1 MNKNRSLFQQLFYLA
16 INNLLCLLCLS
27 VVADQHPADQSVE
40 TTMWGFSPDR
50 NLVSAEINLPCWH

>member
-27 VVADQHPADQSVE
+27 VVADQHPADQSV
-40 TTMWGFSPDR
+40 DR
-50 NLVSAEINLPCWH
+50 STDQQLTGQLTGKLTP